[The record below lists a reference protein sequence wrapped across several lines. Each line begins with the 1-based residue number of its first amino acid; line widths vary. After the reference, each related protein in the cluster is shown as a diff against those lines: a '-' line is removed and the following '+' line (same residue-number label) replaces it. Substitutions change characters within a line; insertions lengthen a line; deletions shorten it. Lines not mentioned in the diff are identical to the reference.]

1 MRTLQYLA
9 LVLLAASMTYVVG
22 TNFYEYS
29 QNTVGTAVTA
39 PVSRTEP
46 AGEVPEIRTIIER
59 SVARRTDVPRSKLPG
74 SISQRVNFS
83 MAGLTKRQ
91 LDVLRLA
98 RVIAIEEGISP
109 EDFQGIVFQETK
121 AGGLKQYR
129 VAGHEFGLNTMQR
142 YYGLTQIKIAAARD
156 VLKRY
161 PDMHRYAQSGRFTT
175 DEELV
180 AHLILN
186 DEFNLR
192 MGSKYLRLICSE
204 QGKDLGRSRCITA
217 YNRGVAGSYRVDPEQ
232 HYYTR
237 AVFKHV
243 EQTIKPFNARLD
255 GESQT

>member
-9 LVLLAASMTYVVG
+9 LALMAASMTYVVG
-22 TNFYEYS
+22 GHFYEYS
-29 QNTVGTAVTA
+29 QNTVGTAVIA
-39 PVSRTEP
+39 PVVRS
-46 AGEVPEIRTIIER
+46 ER
-59 SVARRTDVPRSKLPG
+59 ETTVQRAISPRTDVPRSVLPG
-74 SISQRVNFS
+74 SIQQRVNFS
-83 MAGLTKRQ
+83 MTGLTKRQ

-98 RVIAIEEGISP
+98 RTIALEEGINP

-129 VAGHEFGLNTMQR
+129 VAGHEFGLSTMRR

-192 MGSKYLRLICSE
+192 MGSKYLRLICGG
-204 QGKDLGRSRCITA
+204 QGEVLGRARCITA
-217 YNRGVAGSYRVDPEQ
+217 YNRGVAGSYRVDPDQ

-237 AVFKHV
+237 AVFQHIQK
-243 EQTIKPFNARLD
+243 TIRPLNELLA
-255 GESQT
+255 GEVST